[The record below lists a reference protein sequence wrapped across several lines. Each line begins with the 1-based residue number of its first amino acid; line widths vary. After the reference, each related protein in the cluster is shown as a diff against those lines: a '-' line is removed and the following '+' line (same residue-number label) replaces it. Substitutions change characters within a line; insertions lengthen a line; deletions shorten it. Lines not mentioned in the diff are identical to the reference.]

1 MASGG
6 LWACLSIIFFFFCGG
21 GEGERAWGSGTDADL
36 RVYCQLCGLLLP
48 TRHLA
53 SALHLLR
60 IIKKPPK
67 WPQVHFRP
75 GRRPLGA
82 FHSNLSLTLAILS
95 PVTPGW
101 GTRSRDLVQ
110 GESISWLSWLFCVCG
125 WPSFFFRF
133 DLPTYPYFHPRGL
146 LAFPWASPSWWIF
159 SLPSSSVQI
168 QSIF

>member
-1 MASGG
+1 MSFTFLRIPSGG
-6 LWACLSIIFFFFCGG
+6 NADTEVVTETTLPRWGLSGAVGLRVRAHGTRWPVSMPQHHFFFCGG

-110 GESISWLSWLFCVCG
+110 EESIS
-125 WPSFFFRF
+125 
-133 DLPTYPYFHPRGL
+133 
-146 LAFPWASPSWWIF
+146 
-159 SLPSSSVQI
+159 
-168 QSIF
+168 